1 MIKFFRNI
9 RKNLLNE
16 GKTSRYLKYAI
27 GEIILVMIGIL
38 LALQVNNWNNSRT
51 DDKTRK
57 ELIKNLYTEF
67 MINKNELEGRLNSND
82 KGMMHIKKVLG
93 MMTPKYDTLDVKL
106 LDSLM
111 VHVLSI
117 QTYDGSSGVLMDM
130 IGNNKLGLITNDSLR
145 IALAS
150 WTQKV
155 DNVQERESRVMK
167 LNRDYLNPY
176 LYKHYSY
183 MHIDESTG
191 EDNMP
196 ISKLPFD
203 NRNVMANVEFET
215 ILNDYYWQ
223 KFYLRLNY
231 KGMERE
237 LHRILRFIEAEQKQ

>member
-9 RKNLLNE
+9 RQNLINE
-16 GKTSRYLKYAI
+16 GKTSKYLKYAI

-51 DDKTRK
+51 NNKTRK
-57 ELIKNLYTEF
+57 ELVHNLHQEF
-67 MINKNELEGRLNSND
+67 LINKTELEGRIKFND
-82 KGMMHIKKVLG
+82 TAMKHIKEVLG

-111 VHVLSI
+111 VHVLNI
-117 QTYDGSSGVLMDM
+117 QTYDGSSGVLLDM
-130 IGNNKLGLITNDSLR
+130 IDNNKLGLITNDSLR

-155 DNVQERESRVMK
+155 DNVKEMESRVMK
-167 LNRDYLNPY
+167 LNREYLNPY

-183 MHIDESTG
+183 MHIDESLQEG
-191 EDNMP
+191 VMP

-203 NRNVMANVEFET
+203 NRSIMANVEFET

-223 KFYLRLNY
+223 KFYLRLTY
-231 KGMERE
+231 KGMERQ
-237 LHRILRFIEAEQKQ
+237 LLRILSLIEAEQKQ